1 LHKQTRRRFLQGTGA
16 LAGAVGFGA
25 VSGRASAFSR
35 AVSDGADLVVVN
47 ARVWTGDP
55 FQPAAQAFAI
65 KDGLFVAV
73 GSNEQ
78 IREWS
83 TSSTRVDDAKGL
95 YIVPGMIDCH
105 NHGSGQRILYRPVV
119 GNPYTIEFFTVDR
132 IVEILS
138 EAAAKTPEGHWVAGA
153 FFDDTKL
160 ENGAQ
165 LRKEDLDRVSTEHP
179 VRVDHRGGHTSWYN
193 SKAFELAGIT
203 RDSPDPEFG
212 SFVRDEE
219 GNLTGQVAEDAN
231 DLFEDIAPDVE
242 LPPNAAVDGLAYI
255 SQKFAEFGL
264 TTVHMSSPDIA
275 ALRELRSKGQL
286 RHRANVEFRRDA
298 YQAVVDEGLT
308 TGAGDD
314 WIRLGA
320 LSEYA
325 VDGSFSERTLRTVA
339 PYQSKRPPTGLFTAS
354 QDETNELV
362 EWCMRNGVQ
371 VNLHINGD
379 AAIDR
384 GLTAIERAQKMIPEP
399 RSAYVA
405 EFRPKLTHCTILNED
420 LALAKRIK
428 AANAVPQLFTSYI
441 YYNSEKWHLY
451 GEDIM
456 SRAMAFRTMVDHS
469 IPVVQGTDFYPGP
482 FDPLMSLQGMVTRT
496 GWDGET
502 WGANQAVSVDEALK
516 ILTLNGA
523 FASYEEDVK
532 GSISPG
538 KLADYVVLS
547 DDPHDAPDKILDL
560 EIVRTVIGGVPMYEK

>member
-1 LHKQTRRRFLQGTGA
+1 MI
-16 LAGAVGFGA
+16 
-25 VSGRASAFSR
+25 
-35 AVSDGADLVVVN
+35 N

-55 FQPAAQAFAI
+55 ARPEAQAFAV

-78 IREWS
+78 IQGWA
-83 TSSTRVDDAKGL
+83 TQSTRVDDAQGL
-95 YIVPGMIDCH
+95 YIVPGLIDCH

-119 GNPYTIEFFTVDR
+119 GNPYTIEFFSVDR

-138 EAAAKTPEGHWVAGA
+138 ETARDTADGHWVAGA

-160 ENGAQ
+160 ENDAQ
-165 LRKEDLDRVSTEHP
+165 LRKEDLDRVSTELP

-203 RDSPDPEFG
+203 KDSPDPEFG

-219 GNLTGQVAEDAN
+219 GELTGQVTEEAN
-231 DLFEDIAPDVE
+231 DLFEDIAPEVE
-242 LPPNAAVDGLAYI
+242 PPANAAVEGLAYI
-255 SQKFAEFGL
+255 SQKFAEYGL

-286 RHRANVEFRRDA
+286 RHRANVEFRRSN
-298 YQAVVDEGLT
+298 YETVVAEGLT

-320 LSEYA
+320 LSEYT
-325 VDGSFSERTLRTVA
+325 VDGSFSERTLRSVM
-339 PYQSKRPPTGLFTAS
+339 PYQSKRPPNGLFTAS
-354 QDETNELV
+354 QEETNELV

-371 VNLHINGD
+371 VNLHVNGD

-384 GLTAIERAQKMIPEP
+384 GLTAIERAQSILPEP
-399 RSAYVA
+399 RSGYITQ
-405 EFRPKLTHCTILNED
+405 FRPKLTHCTILNED
-420 LALAKRIK
+420 LALARRIK

-456 SRAMAFRTMVDHS
+456 SRAMAFRTMVDHG
-469 IPVVQGTDFYPGP
+469 IPVAQGTDFYPGP

-496 GWDGET
+496 GWNGET

-516 ILTLNGA
+516 ILTFNGA
-523 FASYEEDVK
+523 YASYEEDSK

-538 KLADYVVLS
+538 KLADYVMLS
-547 DDPHDAPDKILDL
+547 DDPHDAPDKILDIEL
-560 EIVRTVIGGVPMYEK
+560 VRTVVGGEVMFER